1 MKENTLSRLVALGL
15 AITIPVGTAHAAGA
29 TTNLEQSPE
38 SPSAQ
43 AQELTAEDEQE
54 IDELLAY
61 IDTIPDDVVEN
72 STDEQLAAYLQNN
85 TGVQTRNAWEC
96 AGAIALILAGTVV
109 PIAKVVNV
117 VRLVKSLG
125 GAKKAAAAI
134 EEAGGI
140 KKILATKG
148 GSIKATDI
156 RDGLLSLASELSG
169 IGLAVEKC

>member
-1 MKENTLSRLVALGL
+1 MKKKTLSRLVALSL

-29 TTNLEQSPE
+29 TTNVEQSPE
-38 SPSAQ
+38 SLSAQ

-72 STDEQLAAYLQNN
+72 STDEQLAAYLRNN

-96 AGAIALILAGTVV
+96 AG
-109 PIAKVVNV
+109 
-117 VRLVKSLG
+117 
-125 GAKKAAAAI
+125 
-134 EEAGGI
+134 
-140 KKILATKG
+140 
-148 GSIKATDI
+148 
-156 RDGLLSLASELSG
+156 G